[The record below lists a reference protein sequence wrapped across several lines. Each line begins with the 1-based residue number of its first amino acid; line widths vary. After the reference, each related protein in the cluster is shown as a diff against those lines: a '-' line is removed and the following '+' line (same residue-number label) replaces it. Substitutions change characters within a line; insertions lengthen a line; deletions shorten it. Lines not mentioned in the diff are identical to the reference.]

1 MNFLNRND
9 PQDAD
14 DEEVFFGPVGF
25 TEQCLAT
32 RTKTLQEENNI
43 KPLSPLTGEQVV
55 EIFKEA
61 TKVALRLEKLSST
74 QSSDSTSNSSKSSL
88 SSLILKL
95 SSAGSES
102 PSWLTGKLSS
112 GSSQRTSLSQFELE
126 FDKENT
132 QPMSMSN
139 TNFSSDKN
147 KHIAS
152 ANKSERI
159 APAMF
164 EKERIVNYTDGK
176 IEQNGNFDK
185 GDTSSSPNK
194 NQKHF
199 VLGEQLISKN
209 TKKSKTDQNGDICK
223 ENIQPLQTEENLN
236 VAKNKHCAT
245 LSDKQ
250 IKAEKVLKRE
260 VTEQEA
266 QEGMKEIKSNKIP
279 MARARGSGLPRPGLR
294 NSRLPKSKNTE
305 KSQSAFN
312 SVSKN

>member
-209 TKKSKTDQNGDICK
+209 TKKCKTDQNGDICK

-250 IKAEKVLKRE
+250 IKAEKMLKRE